1 MTPDTLIALDL
12 ETIKPFPPGERWQD
26 HRPLGIACAA
36 TAARQGSTSW
46 YARHPDGHP
55 DERMNAEDAS
65 RLVDFLMDAHRGQN
79 TIVTWN
85 GMGFDWQVLAEESG
99 RTEDCRTLA
108 RHHVDMMYHLFAIKG
123 FPLGLAAAAA
133 GMKVGGKTEGVSGVN
148 APEMWA
154 AGKRQ
159 EVIDY
164 CIHDATLTLEIAIA
178 CQSQRGLDWI
188 ARSGRPNSLPLP
200 SGWLTVA
207 EAALLPFPDTD
218 WMDNPISRS
227 AFDGW
232 LADQP

>member
-1 MTPDTLIALDL
+1 MTPNKLIALDL
-12 ETIKPFPPGERWQD
+12 ETIKPFPPGEQWQD

-46 YARHPDGHP
+46 YAQQPDGNP
-55 DERMNAEDAS
+55 DERMNADDAS

-108 RHHVDMMYHLFAIKG
+108 LHHVDMMYHLFAIKG

-133 GMKVGGKTEGVSGVN
+133 GMKVGGKTEGISGVN

-154 AGKRQ
+154 AGQRQ
-159 EVIDY
+159 AVIDY
-164 CIHDATLTLEIAIA
+164 CIHDATLTLDIAIA

-188 ARSGRPNSLPLP
+188 ARSGRPNRLPLP

-207 EAALLPFPDTD
+207 EAARLPLPDTD

-227 AFDGW
+227 TFDSW